1 MNKEEKELLY
11 KKAVDTWGTTSQ
23 VYMVFEECAELI
35 NSLCKYNRN
44 RATVDDIATEVADVI
59 IMCEQLKFTIGADK
73 VEAEI
78 DKKLERLK
86 KRLNV

>member
-1 MNKEEKELLY
+1 
-11 KKAVDTWGTTSQ
+11 
-23 VYMVFEECAELI
+23 MVFEECAELI
-35 NSLCKYNRN
+35 NSLCKYNIN

-59 IMCEQLKFTIGADK
+59 MCEQLKFMIGADK

-86 KRLNV
+86 KKTKCIS